1 MAVSYSVRELHKE
14 FSGVVAVK
22 DATLDVHE
30 GTIHGVIGKN
40 GAGKSVLMSM
50 IAGALQPSGG
60 QLVVGGQSVDD
71 HRRWNPRAAQQ
82 HGISLI
88 PQEPPKLPFLT
99 VEDYLFLGDRRFVNR
114 GFVKLRAMR
123 QKVAEI
129 DEQLELRIRPG
140 DAMAGLPIEVQQLL
154 AFGKAIYLED
164 AKVVLLDE
172 ITASLSGRRRSAL
185 LRRLRELAPG
195 RSFTLITHH
204 INEVMSACDR
214 VTVMRDGVSVE
225 TLDVVGSS
233 QEELAAKIVGDMGVV
248 HIDPG
253 RTHEPGDEVLRVTG
267 LTSPPHFADVNLAV
281 GEREVVGLAG
291 VEGSGKDEFLEAL
304 AGLRSATGE
313 VAVDGKRRTVRSPRE
328 ATRSGIAYLTKKRE
342 ELATIHHLSVLE
354 NLLLPVAGRFS
365 GPLGLLRNSRLREVA
380 TEMVTQMQVKP
391 PRPDAVINTLSGGN
405 RQKVM
410 IGRLRLMRPRVY
422 LLNEPTRGVDIATK
436 PELLRV
442 VREELAARSGV
453 VMTSEAEEELV
464 DTCDRILVF
473 LRGRIVREF
482 RRGEPGFEV
491 GEIYR
496 ASQGV
501 GAGDGAA

>member
-1 MAVSYSVRELHKE
+1 MAVSYSVRTLRKE
-14 FSGVVAVK
+14 FSGVVAVD
-22 DATLDVHE
+22 DATFDVAE
-30 GTIHGVIGKN
+30 GSIHGVIGKN

-60 QLVVGGQSVDD
+60 ELVVGGDSVLGEQ
-71 HRRWNPRAAQQ
+71 RRWNPRAAQQ
-82 HGISLI
+82 HGITLI

-99 VEDYLFLGDRRFVNR
+99 VEDYLFLGDRRFSRAGIVR
-114 GFVKLRAMR
+114 LRAMR

-129 DEQLELRIRPG
+129 DERLELRVRPG

-154 AFGKAIYLED
+154 AFGKAIFLED

-172 ITASLSGRRRSAL
+172 ITASLSGTRRSSL
-185 LRRLRELAPG
+185 LRQLRELAPG

-204 INEVMSACDR
+204 INEVMAACDR

-233 QEELAAKIVGDMGVV
+233 HGQLAAKIVGDMGVV

-253 RTHEPGDEVLRVTG
+253 ATHEPGAEVLRVTG
-267 LTSPPHFADVNLAV
+267 LTGEHFTDVDVAV

-291 VEGSGKDEFLEAL
+291 VEGSGKDEFLETL
-304 AGLRSATGE
+304 AGLRQATAGE
-313 VAVDGKRRTVRSPRE
+313 VAVDGRRRAVRSPRE

-354 NLLLPVAGRFS
+354 NLLLPVARRFS
-365 GPLGLLRNSRLREVA
+365 GPLGLLRTAKLREVA

-442 VREELAARSGV
+442 VRAELAARSGV

-473 LRGRIVREF
+473 VRGRVVREI

-501 GAGDGAA
+501 DAA

>member
-1 MAVSYSVRELHKE
+1 MSVSYSVRGLHKE
-14 FSGVVAVK
+14 FSGVVAVA
-22 DATLDVHE
+22 DATFDVAE
-30 GTIHGVIGKN
+30 GSIHGVIGKN

-60 QLVVGGQSVDD
+60 ELIVGDESVLDE
-71 HRRWNPRAAQQ
+71 HRRWSPRLAQQ
-82 HGISLI
+82 RGISLI

-99 VEDYLFLGDRRFVNR
+99 VEDYLFLGDRRFSR
-114 GFVKLRAMR
+114 SGFVRLRAMR

-129 DEQLELRIRPG
+129 DEQLELRVRPG
-140 DAMAGLPIEVQQLL
+140 DAMARLPIEVQQLL
-154 AFGKAIYLED
+154 AFGKAIFLED
-164 AKVVLLDE
+164 SKIVLLDE

-185 LRRLRELAPG
+185 LRQLRELAPG

-204 INEVMSACDR
+204 INEVMAACDR

-233 QEELAAKIVGDMGVV
+233 HEQLAAKIVGDMGVV

-253 RTHEPGDEVLRVTG
+253 VTHEPGDEVLRVTS
-267 LTSPPHFADVNLAV
+267 LTSSPHFADVDLLV
-281 GEREVVGLAG
+281 GEHEVVGLAG
-291 VEGSGKDEFLEAL
+291 VEGSGKDEFLETV
-304 AGLRSATGE
+304 AGLRAATAGG
-313 VAVDGKRRTVRSPRE
+313 VAVAGQRRTVRSPRD
-328 ATRSGIAYLTKKRE
+328 AARSGIAYLTKKRE
-342 ELATIHHLSVLE
+342 ELATIHNLSVLE
-354 NLLLPVAGRFS
+354 NLLLPVASRFS
-365 GPLGLLRNSRLREVA
+365 GPLGLLRTGRLREVA

-410 IGRLRLMRPRVY
+410 IGRLRLMRPRIY

-442 VREELAARSGV
+442 VRAELAAHSGV
-453 VMTSEAEEELV
+453 IMTSEAEEELV
-464 DTCDRILVF
+464 DTCDRVLVF
-473 LRGRIVREF
+473 FRGRIVREF

-501 GAGDGAA
+501 DAA

>member
-14 FSGVVAVK
+14 FSGVVAVQ
-22 DATLDVHE
+22 DATFDVHE

-60 QLVVGGQSVDD
+60 GLVVGGEEVLGE
-71 HRRWNPRAAQQ
+71 HRRWSPRSAQQ
-82 HGISLI
+82 RGISLI

-99 VEDYLFLGDRRFVNR
+99 VEDYLFLGDRRFVSR
-114 GFVKLRAMR
+114 GFVNLGAMR

-129 DEQLELRIRPG
+129 DERLELRVRPS
-140 DAMAGLPIEVQQLL
+140 DAMVGLPIEVQQLL
-154 AFGKAIYLED
+154 AFGKAIFLEN
-164 AKVVLLDE
+164 ATVVLLDE
-172 ITASLSGRRRSAL
+172 ITASLSGARRSTL
-185 LRRLRELAPG
+185 LRQLRELAPG

-214 VTVMRDGVSVE
+214 VTVMRDGRSVE
-225 TLDVVGSS
+225 TLDVGGSTHA
-233 QEELAAKIVGDMGVV
+233 QLAAKIVGDMGVV
-248 HIDPG
+248 HIDG
-253 RTHEPGDEVLRVTG
+253 GAAHEPGDEVLRVTG
-267 LTSPPHFADVNLAV
+267 LTSPAHFTDVDLDV
-281 GEREVVGLAG
+281 REREVVGLAG
-291 VEGSGKDEFLEAL
+291 VEGSGKDEVLEAL
-304 AGLRSATGE
+304 AGLRPVTAGE
-313 VAVDGKRRTVRSPRE
+313 VTVDGRRRTIRSPRE
-328 ATRSGIAYLTKKRE
+328 GSRAGIAFLTKKRE

-365 GPLGLLRNSRLREVA
+365 GPLGLLRTARLREVA
-380 TEMVTQMQVKP
+380 TSMVREMQVKP
-391 PRPDAVINTLSGGN
+391 PRPDAIINTLSGGN

-442 VREELAARSGV
+442 VRAELAARSGV

-473 LRGRIVREF
+473 LRGRIVKEF

-501 GAGDGAA
+501 GVA